1 MFLLEVTEA
10 DQRSSKYRAL
20 TWGIEGNPVSG
31 QSQVGRHL
39 GASPNIGCKTDSPL
53 RLLLMVDQ
61 CQFVELE
68 KKKSAKT
75 YRQVIFQNLERLLP
89 AIHNNLPHLTTTRDV
104 IVDEGFLEDHA

>member
-10 DQRSSKYRAL
+10 DQRSSKYKAP

-39 GASPNIGCKTDSPL
+39 GASPSTGCKTDLPL

-75 YRQVIFQNLERLLP
+75 HREFIFQDLERLLP
-89 AIHNNLPHLTTTRDV
+89 AIDNDLPHLTTTRDV
-104 IVDEGFLEDHA
+104 IVNEGFLEDHA